1 MWCVRTGLSTSKG
14 EHTHRSICCEA
25 VLLWDSLYCM
35 DFSLK
40 GSWRKRLKSIAGT
53 ATHPLT
59 VTGLFLTSEHCALF
73 QDDGGGGETEH
84 KTHIKARVQGLQVN
98 LWTLPLWWPRLIF
111 PQPSALNCFY
121 LTVSFWKLLWEQDKV
136 RMTTRVAKQMYELYK
151 VRWFT

>member
-1 MWCVRTGLSTSKG
+1 
-14 EHTHRSICCEA
+14 
-25 VLLWDSLYCM
+25 M

-98 LWTLPLWWPRLIF
+98 LWTLPLW
-111 PQPSALNCFY
+111 
-121 LTVSFWKLLWEQDKV
+121 
-136 RMTTRVAKQMYELYK
+136 
-151 VRWFT
+151 